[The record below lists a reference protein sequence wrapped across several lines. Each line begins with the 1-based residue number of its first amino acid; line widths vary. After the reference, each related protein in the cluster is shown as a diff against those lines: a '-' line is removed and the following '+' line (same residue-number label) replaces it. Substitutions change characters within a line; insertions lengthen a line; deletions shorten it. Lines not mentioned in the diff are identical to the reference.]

1 MAHVSKLL
9 PKSVGPPP
17 ASSDDH
23 REVLASSFLVNVRI
37 GEGRTGRTAEVLRN
51 LCFQIYWLADQS
63 SWKELVAQIRSLF
76 GVRLNPPEFIKERG
90 QITMSHDDGGTE
102 LDLVSSGRGLQQTLL
117 LLAHLYTHPR
127 TILPC
132 AATLPR
138 PLSRRRH
145 APRLSRAT
153 IRQFDVRI
161 KARRPSD
168 DELFDLDE
176 LPAKTALDTEISAS
190 HGMIQG

>member
-1 MAHVSKLL
+1 MCSFQYTCWPTLPCGKVMAHVSKLL

-37 GEGRTGRTAEVLRN
+37 GEGRTAEVLRN

-90 QITMSHDDGGTE
+90 QITMSHDDGGLSWTWYPLAGAFNRLCCFSLISTPTLE
-102 LDLVSSGRGLQQTLL
+102 PSCPAPQHFHGPCRGD
-117 LLAHLYTHPR
+117 
-127 TILPC
+127 
-132 AATLPR
+132 AT
-138 PLSRRRH
+138 RR
-145 APRLSRAT
+145 
-153 IRQFDVRI
+153 
-161 KARRPSD
+161 
-168 DELFDLDE
+168 
-176 LPAKTALDTEISAS
+176 
-190 HGMIQG
+190 G